1 MAIAGLGGV
10 WLGATWVG
18 YPAWL
23 LTRSRLPLNGGSLP
37 FGRTRRADP
46 TERDAGADRGER
58 DAEADRGERDARWDG
73 GESTGGA
80 VEATVGRVVI
90 VCVVRDE
97 ERHLP
102 RRLEE
107 LEGLEREGLEVE
119 VLIVDDGSEAPVPRF
134 GACEVLRLER
144 VGKARAVVEGIAR
157 ARAMGADVVVFCDV
171 RQRVPARA
179 LVGLLGPFRDPAV
192 GVVSGEVVKVTATLA
207 GWYWRYET
215 WVRRLES
222 RTGSVIGATGP
233 WYAVRREALPERVDS
248 GLVDGLLLD
257 DVWLPMQAVMRGW
270 RAVVAEGA
278 AVEDV
283 EHPEAIER
291 AKKARTLTGNL
302 QLVWRFPALL
312 SKGNPARGRYV
323 WHKVMRLGTPLAV
336 AMIGGATV
344 LGAVT
349 PGPLQGVWVGAVGVA
364 VVGVGL
370 ALRTPKGREAL
381 GLLKAAAESWVR
393 FARRDFRW

>member
-1 MAIAGLGGV
+1 MAMAGLGWV

-23 LTRSRLPLNGGSLP
+23 LTRPKRPVNQESGPP
-37 FGRTRRADP
+37 GRPRRAARTEP
-46 TERDAGADRGER
+46 TRLDLAAG
-58 DAEADRGERDARWDG
+58 EAL
-73 GESTGGA
+73 
-80 VEATVGRVVI
+80 GRVVI

-97 ERHLP
+97 EKNLP
-102 RRLEE
+102 RRLME
-107 LEGLEREGLEVE
+107 LEALECGGLELEVL
-119 VLIVDDGSEAPVPRF
+119 VVDDGSVVPVPSP
-134 GACEVLRLER
+134 GAGCEVLRLEP
-144 VGKARAVVEGIAR
+144 VGKARAVVAGFER
-157 ARAMGADVVVFCDV
+157 AKTMGADIVVFCDV
-171 RQRVPARA
+171 RQRVPTRA
-179 LVGLLGPFRDPAV
+179 LVGLLEPFGDAAV
-192 GVVSGEVVKVTATLA
+192 GVVSGEVVKGSATLA

-233 WYAVRREALPERVDS
+233 WYAMRREAMPERVDS

-257 DVWLPMQAVMRGW
+257 DVWLPMQAVMAGW

-278 AVEDV
+278 RVEDV
-283 EHPEAIER
+283 EHPRSVER

-302 QLVWRFPALL
+302 QLVWRWPEVLK
-312 SKGNPARGRYV
+312 SGNPVRGRYL

-336 AMIGGATV
+336 GMIGGAVV

-349 PGPLQGVWVGAVGVA
+349 PGPLQAGWMVACGVG

-370 ALRTPKGREAL
+370 VLMTPKGREAI
-381 GLLKAAAESWVR
+381 GLLKATAESWVR